1 MIVEI
6 IKGIAGFCF
15 TVLLGIMIVEIIKWK

>member
-6 IKGIAGFCF
+6 IKCVAGFSF